1 MKIACRNPIEFV
13 EYMFLFIGW
22 NAYSPVG
29 NSDAY
34 RLFCLAAAD
43 CYFGRLFGVLHCIV
57 NQIADDVV
65 EVGAVCKGSVI
76 RDLFPELRV
85 RFYQL

>member
-1 MKIACRNPIEFV
+1 MKIACRDPIEFV

-22 NAYSPVG
+22 NAYSPVS

-43 CYFGRLFGVLHCIV
+43 CYFGRLFGVLHSIV

-65 EVGAVCKGSVI
+65 EVGTVCNKG
-76 RDLFPELRV
+76 
-85 RFYQL
+85 Q